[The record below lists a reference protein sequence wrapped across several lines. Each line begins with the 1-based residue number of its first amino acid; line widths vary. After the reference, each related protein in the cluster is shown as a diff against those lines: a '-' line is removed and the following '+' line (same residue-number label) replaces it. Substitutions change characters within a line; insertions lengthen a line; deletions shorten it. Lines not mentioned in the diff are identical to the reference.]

1 MMKAALHLWKT
12 IVANTPKTFKEIMPV
27 LMNTLIS
34 SLASTSSERQH
45 VAARALGELVRKLG
59 ERVLPLIIPILS
71 QGLKDPNA
79 GRRQVKL
86 LPVAAVVCPLSLLK
100 LPSPSILYNK
110 PNPTG
115 KYKASCASNLQR
127 DLDHQ
132 VSIH

>member
-1 MMKAALHLWKT
+1 
-12 IVANTPKTFKEIMPV
+12 
-27 LMNTLIS
+27 
-34 SLASTSSERQH
+34 
-45 VAARALGELVRKLG
+45 LGELVRKLG

-79 GRRQVKL
+79 GRRQVKFL
-86 LPVAAVVCPLSLLK
+86 SVAAVVCPLSLLK

-110 PNPTG
+110 LNPTG
-115 KYKASCASNLQR
+115 RYNASCASNLQR